1 MNANLMPFYHVCKY
15 MDNSCHSLP
24 PHISGQNVD
33 VVGFFFNYLFYF
45 NFFMGNFKKCTKV
58 GEYNEP
64 HVPISPILLSVVHL
78 VPHSLLSPSPL
89 PLTGLFWNKHRN
101 VWWEFLS
108 LWEHIRGYYCQT
120 HREQRGDEKYI
131 LKEKGEERRGEK
143 KGQIGTVVRKAV
155 NPSCYSVL
163 FIVTSWIIRKSTFL
177 VMRE

>member
-1 MNANLMPFYHVCKY
+1 M
-15 MDNSCHSLP
+15 
-24 PHISGQNVD
+24 
-33 VVGFFFNYLFYF
+33 
-45 NFFMGNFKKCTKV
+45 
-58 GEYNEP
+58 
-64 HVPISPILLSVVHL
+64 
-78 VPHSLLSPSPL
+78 
-89 PLTGLFWNKHRN
+89 
-101 VWWEFLS
+101 S